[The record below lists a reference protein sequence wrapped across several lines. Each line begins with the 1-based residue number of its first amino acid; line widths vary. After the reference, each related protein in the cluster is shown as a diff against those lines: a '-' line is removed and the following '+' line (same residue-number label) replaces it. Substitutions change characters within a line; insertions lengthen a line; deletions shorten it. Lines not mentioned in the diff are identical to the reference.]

1 MNCAHIAPRVL
12 ALLLGSLSLTPATA
26 APVLGFLPL
35 GVLGDECKTALEA
48 RLGLNDA
55 VNTATMTASANAPA
69 AGECQFLNWLPTT
82 KDAWWVYDAPTA
94 GRMSLHFCTS
104 NFDTSVVVYQGSCS
118 ALTRI
123 ACDDDGCAPTGPG
136 FQSKIDGLPVSAGPV
151 YIRVGGYGGAT
162 GTAQFTLDFKP
173 DGRVVSWGRNI
184 EGQRSVPASLGAV
197 AVITAGDAHSVALK
211 PDGTVACWGLD
222 DEGQCT
228 VPDLLS
234 GVIAIAAGQ
243 EHSVALTSG
252 GVIGCWGGNLYG
264 QCNTPV
270 NLAWATAI
278 SAGAFHS
285 MAITAGGTVVCWGQ
299 NTSGQ
304 CNVPSSLGPVA
315 AIAGGGFHSAAL
327 RPDGTVACWGSNT
340 SGQCNVPVS
349 LSTVTA
355 IAAGDAHT
363 VALRSNG
370 NVVCWGSNFFSQC
383 VVPPSTL
390 GTVKAIAAGDGH
402 TIALKADG
410 AVVCW
415 GASLNGQ
422 SNVPASLGTVSS
434 IAGGGSHTMAVV
446 PYTCAADL
454 DGDGS
459 SGAADL
465 SGLLAA
471 WGTNNASFDLDGDGS
486 VGASD
491 LSMLLTS
498 WGACDAAP
506 PSVANLSP
514 NSGPL
519 AGGTRVTIT
528 GTNLSAVTG
537 VTIGGAAATNV
548 VALSPTTVSAV
559 TPARTAGAKTVSVTG
574 ADGSANLPNGFTY
587 TNPWYT
593 VLEQD
598 PNPFVVTSA
607 TLRNAIV
614 ATGLPWRVRDN
625 GTNIEMVLIPPGT
638 FIMGC
643 SASNAFACDPSEN
656 PTHSVTL
663 TNAFYIGRY
672 EVTQAQWTAKMGS
685 NPSGFQSAS
694 AEVPAA
700 QVPLR
705 PVEGVSWNMIQGFLS
720 GTGLRLPTEAEWEFA
735 YRAGTTTAF
744 HSMPGFPNGTND
756 DTQVGNIAWFGS
768 NSFGQPRP
776 VGGKAANALGLHD
789 MSGNVLEWMN
799 DWYSAT
805 YYASSPSTNPSG
817 PATGASRVLRGGS
830 WNIVNGS
837 LRASRRIGITPGVM
851 GADNVGFRVARNPV

>member
-1 MNCAHIAPRVL
+1 
-12 ALLLGSLSLTPATA
+12 
-26 APVLGFLPL
+26 
-35 GVLGDECKTALEA
+35 
-48 RLGLNDA
+48 
-55 VNTATMTASANAPA
+55 MTASASAPA

-234 GVIAIAAGQ
+234 GVVAIAAGQ

-252 GVIGCWGGNLYG
+252 GVVGCWGSNFHF

-304 CNVPSSLGPVA
+304 CNVPGSLGPVA
-315 AIAGGGFHSAAL
+315 AIAGGGSHSSAL

-390 GTVKAIAAGDGH
+390 GTVKAIAAGDSH
-402 TIALKADG
+402 TVALKADG

-415 GASLNGQ
+415 GSSLNGQ

-434 IAGGGSHTMAVV
+434 IAGGGAHTMAVV

-519 AGGTRVTIT
+519 VGGTRVTIT

-598 PNPFVVTSA
+598 PNTFVVTSA

-625 GTNIEMVLIPPGT
+625 GTNIEMVLVPPGT

-643 SASNAFACDPSEN
+643 SASNAFAACLSTEN

-672 EVTQAQWTAKMGS
+672 EVTQAQWIARMGS
-685 NPSGFQSAS
+685 NPSYFVARPENGNTANTN
-694 AEVPAA
+694 
-700 QVPLR
+700 R
-705 PVEGVSWNMIQGFLS
+705 PVETVSWNQIAGTGGFLS
-720 GTGLRLPTEAEWEFA
+720 GTGLRLPTEAEWEYA

-744 HSMPGFPNGTND
+744 HGFTGYLNGTND
-756 DTQVGNIAWFGS
+756 DTLVGNIAWFSGNNGAS
-768 NSFGQPRP
+768 GTTTYGTKAVGQ
-776 VGGKAANALGLHD
+776 KLANGFGLHD
-789 MSGNVLEWMN
+789 MAGNVWEFVN
-799 DWYSAT
+799 DWHSST
-805 YYASSPSTNPSG
+805 YYGSSPSTNPPG
-817 PATGASRVLRGGS
+817 PAIDASRVLRGSS
-830 WNIVNGS
+830 WGLDSYSPRSSYRTLISPGATSTS
-837 LRASRRIGITPGVM
+837 L
-851 GADNVGFRVARNPV
+851 GFRVARNPV